1 MTTRAMAK
9 RGCDIALSAVGI
21 VLLTP
26 VWILVALAIRLGD
39 GGSIL
44 FKQERIGRGGIPFRI
59 WKFRTMVP
67 DAQRLGLS
75 VTAGHDPRIT
85 QIGRWLRRY
94 KLDELPQLANVL
106 CGDMS
111 LVGPRPEVPRYVA
124 LYTPTQRRVLCY
136 VPGVTDPASLEFR
149 NEEELLAGAENV
161 EKFYVEYCIPRK
173 IELNLAYA
181 DRATL
186 LGDMAIIAR
195 TLCSLLSSANRSH
208 WTGLS

>member
-1 MTTRAMAK
+1 MAK

-26 VWILVALAIRLGD
+26 VWILIALAIRLGD

-161 EKFYVEYCIPRK
+161 EKFYLEYCIPRK

-186 LGDMAIIAR
+186 LGDMAIVAR
-195 TLCSLLSSANRSH
+195 TLCSLLPSATRSH
-208 WTGLS
+208 RKGLR